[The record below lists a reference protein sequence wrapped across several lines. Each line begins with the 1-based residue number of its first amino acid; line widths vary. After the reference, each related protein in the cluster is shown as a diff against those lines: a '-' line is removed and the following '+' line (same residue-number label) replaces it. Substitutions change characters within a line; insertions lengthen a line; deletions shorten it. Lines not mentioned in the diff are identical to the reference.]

1 MKQQLTALASA
12 WWAPL
17 SINNKRIINQ
27 QLLFR
32 TLQTLQTVYTT
43 KRIAIRF
50 RLRFTFSFRLSFSSI
65 CLKMSKNALR
75 WQDGKMASENSKS
88 RIRGRA
94 GRNVRR
100 LVFPAR
106 PPTCESLQKRH
117 FKLHPTPSFR
127 HLIAQHPLTPID
139 PYRSS
144 DRKRATVAL
153 LSFHCFAWLSL
164 LCLFLVS
171 LNCRRL
177 LSRRF
182 KLQLYF
188 TLLSD
193 RF

>member
-1 MKQQLTALASA
+1 
-12 WWAPL
+12 
-17 SINNKRIINQ
+17 
-27 QLLFR
+27 
-32 TLQTLQTVYTT
+32 
-43 KRIAIRF
+43 
-50 RLRFTFSFRLSFSSI
+50 
-65 CLKMSKNALR
+65 MSKNALR
-75 WQDGKMASENSKS
+75 WQDGKMASEKSKS
-88 RIRGRA
+88 RIRGRV

-106 PPTCESLQKRH
+106 PPTCESLQKLH

-182 KLQLYF
+182 KPKSVIRPPIVILPSYRDF
-188 TLLSD
+188 PAPF
-193 RF
+193 RFSVHHLVPRFFSP